1 MSLGEAIEF
10 YLKSNGLK
18 EKVLVEKAISEWP
31 RIMGKSIADNTEK
44 VWFNS
49 GVFYVRMNNPIW
61 RTELGMAKS
70 KIKDILNKEMGSD
83 LITEVKIV

>member
-18 EKVLVEKAISEWP
+18 DKVLVEKAITEWP
-31 RIMGKSIADNTEK
+31 RIMGKSIADNTEQL
-44 VWFNS
+44 WFRE

-70 KIKDILNKEMGSD
+70 KIKDILNKEMGTD